1 MLIYDLV
8 SVPIHLKSALELL
21 VIIII
26 ISLCIKSF
34 LVLDFIKNV

>member
-1 MLIYDLV
+1 MLIYDFV
-8 SVPIHLKSALELL
+8 SVFIYLKFVFELF

-26 ISLCIKSF
+26 IFLCIKSF